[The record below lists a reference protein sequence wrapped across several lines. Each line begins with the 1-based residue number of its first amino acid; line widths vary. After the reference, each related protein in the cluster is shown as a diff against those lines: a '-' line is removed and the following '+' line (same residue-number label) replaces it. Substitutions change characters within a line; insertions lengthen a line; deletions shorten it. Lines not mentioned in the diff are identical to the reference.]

1 MNRSFKNKATM
12 IANLQ
17 QEVAQIVNNEMMDY
31 TNRIMMVAEIKQEI
45 EMYTSTNSDV
55 ENDSILVS
63 KNHVNVANRMLLCI
77 ENLAYLYKRRA
88 LSNAELR
95 RILLESNSAFIIRRD
110 ERDNKLEIKKEEIN
124 TVPDEI
130 LQSILDNGAK
140 AMPAV

>member
-110 ERDNKLEIKKEEIN
+110 GRNNKRKIKKKKIN
-124 TVPDEI
+124 TVPDRV
-130 LQSILDNGAK
+130 LQAILDGGAE